1 MTNFEIFAMIGMITI
16 GLLFLGIMG
25 YFIKTSLQEQD

>member
-1 MTNFEIFAMIGMITI
+1 MTNFEIFAIIGMLIIT
-16 GLLFLGIMG
+16 LLFLGMMG